1 MFDAIGNWLATN
13 SNLINDTGLNALLA
27 LSIYVMVACGQLSL
41 ATPAYAAIG
50 AYTAAL
56 MTPMSGPQVPFVLQL
71 AAGAA
76 LATAVA
82 VLLGLPLL
90 RLSGIYLNIA
100 SIGFV
105 AVVSVFFLNF
115 PPGGEGGGTPY
126 IPPAT
131 QSWQIYLI
139 LALACY
145 LFWRLEGSAVG
156 RSLRSIRQDEAATRA
171 LGIDAAAHKL
181 GAFAVSGLIGGVAG
195 VLYARLH
202 FQVTPTTFSFG
213 EAVNDLT
220 YVIVGGSFTWIGSL
234 LGAALMTALPDAFQ
248 FLQNARNIVDGIV
261 LLLVILFLPGGL
273 VESPARAL
281 SVLRRG
287 RPSHTVSSAREP
299 ADLPDGQDG
308 AQLAAGRAE
317 LGATPLLRIDG
328 VSCYFGGVHALE
340 DVSMTV
346 RAGNVHGLIGPNGA
360 GKTTLINLLTGFS
373 RPTAGRVTLA
383 GQRLDGRRAHQIA
396 RLGVARTFQ
405 NIRLFAALPAV
416 ENVLVAR
423 HRHSLRRSLGRA
435 AFLRAAAREEFRER
449 AAALASLRHVGMR
462 GDADQPAGTL
472 AYGDQRRVEIARAL
486 ATEPRLLLLDEP
498 AAGMNRQETT
508 MLGDA
513 IRSLALPGRAILL
526 IEHDLPLIMQ
536 VCDHITVLNFGRV
549 IAEGTPA
556 EIATDPA
563 VIEAYLGR
571 EDDVVALESH
581 DAAAL

>member
-1 MFDAIGNWLATN
+1 MLESIGNWLATN

-56 MTPMSGPQVPFVLQL
+56 MTPMSGPQVPFVLQI

-76 LATAVA
+76 LATVVA

-115 PPGGEGGGTPY
+115 LPGGEGGGTPY

-139 LALACY
+139 LVLACY
-145 LFWRLEGSAVG
+145 LFWRLEGSALG

-171 LGIDAAAHKL
+171 LGIDAVAHKL

-202 FQVTPTTFSFG
+202 FQITPTTFSFG

-220 YVIVGGSFTWIGSL
+220 YVIVGGSFTWLGSL
-234 LGAALMTALPDAFQ
+234 LGALLMTALPDVFQ
-248 FLQNARNIVDGIV
+248 FLQSARNIVDGIV

-273 VESPARAL
+273 VQLPARIL
-281 SVLRRG
+281 TLGRRVRYSRTTAG
-287 RPSHTVSSAREP
+287 AEGP
-299 ADLPDGQDG
+299 ADAPAGQEDVRVP
-308 AQLAAGRAE
+308 AGRVE
-317 LGATPLLRIDG
+317 PGETPLLRIEG
-328 VSCYFGGVHALE
+328 VSCFFGGVHALE
-340 DVSMTV
+340 DVSLTV
-346 RAGNVHGLIGPNGA
+346 RAGTVHGLIGPNGA
-360 GKTTLINLLTGFS
+360 GKTTLINVLTGFN
-373 RPTAGRVTLA
+373 RPSAGRVTFD
-383 GQRLDGRRAHQIA
+383 GVRLDGRRTYQIA
-396 RLGVARTFQ
+396 RQGVARTFQ

-423 HRHSLRRSLGRA
+423 HRHGLRRSLGRV
-435 AFLRAAAREEFRER
+435 AFLPAAAMEDLRER
-449 AAALASLRHVGMR
+449 AAALDSLRHLGIR
-462 GDADQPAGTL
+462 GDAEQPAGTL

-486 ATEPRLLLLDEP
+486 ATQPRLLLLDEP

-508 MLGDA
+508 RLGEA
-513 IRSLALPGRAILL
+513 IRALALPTRAILL

-536 VCDHITVLNFGRV
+536 VCDYITVLNFGRI
-549 IAEGTPA
+549 IAEGSPA
-556 EIATDPA
+556 EISANPA

-571 EDDVVALESH
+571 EDDIVALEH
-581 DAAAL
+581 RDVAAL

>member
-1 MFDAIGNWLATN
+1 MFEAIGNWLATN

-56 MTPMSGPQVPFVLQL
+56 MTPMSGPRVPFVLQL
-71 AAGAA
+71 SAGAT
-76 LATAVA
+76 LATVVA
-82 VLLGLPLL
+82 ALLGLPLL

-139 LALACY
+139 LGLACY

-171 LGIDAAAHKL
+171 LGIDAASHKL
-181 GAFAVSGLIGGVAG
+181 GAFAASGLIGGIAG

-202 FQVTPTTFSFG
+202 FQITPTTFSFG

-220 YVIVGGSFTWIGSL
+220 SVIVGGSFTWFGSL
-234 LGAALMTALPDAFQ
+234 LGASLMTGLPDAFQ

-273 VESPARAL
+273 VELPARTL
-281 SVLRRG
+281 RLIRRRRPVLTAPAAG
-287 RPSHTVSSAREP
+287 EP
-299 ADLPDGQDG
+299 ADARDGQHGTQAPESGVKIG
-308 AQLAAGRAE
+308 AE
-317 LGATPLLRIDG
+317 PLLRIEG
-328 VSCYFGGVHALE
+328 VSCFFGGVHALE
-340 DVSMTV
+340 GVSMSV
-346 RAGNVHGLIGPNGA
+346 RAGTVHGLIGPNGA
-360 GKTTLINLLTGFS
+360 GKTTLVNVLTGFN
-373 RPTAGRVTLA
+373 RPTAGRITFD
-383 GQRLDGRRAHQIA
+383 GRRLDGRRTYQIA

-405 NIRLFAALPAV
+405 NIRLFAALPAI

-423 HRHSLRRSLGRA
+423 HRHGLRRSLGRV
-435 AFLRAAAREEFRER
+435 AFLPTAARHERRER
-449 AAALASLRHVGMR
+449 EAALESLRLAGIH
-462 GDADQPAGTL
+462 GDAGRPAGTL

-486 ATEPRLLLLDEP
+486 ATQPRLLLLDEP

-508 MLGDA
+508 KLGEA
-513 IRSLALPGRAILL
+513 IRALALPTRAILL

-536 VCDHITVLNFGRV
+536 VCDYITVLNFGRV

-556 EIATDPA
+556 EIAANPA
-563 VIEAYLGR
+563 VIEAYLGH
-571 EDDVVALESH
+571 EDDVVALEQH
-581 DAAAL
+581 DVAAL